1 MDSCIVTSIQNIMLI
16 GKESLISKVSHM
28 SDDIVVPF
36 DSRWFKLLEGEF
48 LFSLMEECGEEQMS
62 SRH

>member
-1 MDSCIVTSIQNIMLI
+1 MLI
-16 GKESLISKVSHM
+16 GKEIVISKVSHM
-28 SDDIVVPF
+28 SDDIDVPF

-48 LFSLMEECGEEQMS
+48 LFSLMEECDEEQMS

>member
-1 MDSCIVTSIQNIMLI
+1 MLI
-16 GKESLISKVSHM
+16 GKESVIRKVSHM
-28 SDDIVVPF
+28 SDDIDVPF
-36 DSRWFKLLEGEF
+36 NSRWFKLLEREF